1 MSISFAII
9 TVNVIGLF
17 QKKSKLERGGG
28 VTLDKANETY
38 VVTLHLV
45 SLLTSLLTVTYFC
58 DSEIFS
64 YHSVSRKR
72 AS

>member
-17 QKKSKLERGGG
+17 QKKSKLERGG

>member
-28 VTLDKANETY
+28 WGGGGVTLDKANETY
-38 VVTLHLV
+38 VVTLFIWFH
-45 SLLTSLLTVTYFC
+45 F
-58 DSEIFS
+58 
-64 YHSVSRKR
+64 
-72 AS
+72 